1 MKPIS
6 IHVHGRLIVDDT
18 DDEQHVLLLI
28 DPVPEE
34 KTAVSL
40 YLRFPFIT
48 LGPEE
53 HIFPSYILDDWAKE
67 IRGVDAYQWMV
78 DKGDHF
84 PRAEV
89 FGFEQDGAA
98 TQCFVRGLEHY
109 VKLPCYV
116 FNSAQAATPEGVIVR
131 KILIENSDAVKR
143 ERIKRPSHIK
153 RPLASARVQWWQS
166 PPIKK

>member
-1 MKPIS
+1 MQAIS
-6 IHVHGRLIVDDT
+6 FHVHGQLLA
-18 DDEQHVLLLI
+18 DENQPEQQVLMLI
-28 DPVPEE
+28 DPHPET

-53 HIFPSYILDDWAKE
+53 HIFPSYILDDWTNE
-67 IRGVDAYQWMV
+67 IKGAEAYNWMV
-78 DKGDHF
+78 EHGDHF

-89 FGFEQDGAA
+89 FGFEKDGTE

-116 FNSAQAATPEGVIVR
+116 YTSPKASVIDGVLIK
-131 KILIENSDAVKR
+131 KILLQENNIANP
-143 ERIKRPSHIK
+143 ERIKRPKQLK
-153 RPLASARVQWWQS
+153 RPLASARVQWWQM
-166 PPIKK
+166 PLQK